1 MEYTPTTFMNRR
13 ICILSSWKP
22 YWCMYMYFLV
32 AQTVKNLPAM
42 QEAQLQSQVGKIPW
56 RREWLTTPIFLP
68 GKFHG
73 QRSMAGP
80 WDRQES
86 DTTEQLPLSLSH
98 MCMCIYIVCI
108 HTHTYTH
115 TNCNHPHTTF
125 KNLQSKKNCLVTR
138 SRFPISLCLQVS

>member
-42 QEAQLQSQVGKIPW
+42 QETQVQSQVGKIPW

-68 GKFHG
+68 GEFHG
-73 QRSMAGP
+73 QRSLAGP
-80 WDRQES
+80 WDRQEL

-98 MCMCIYIVCI
+98 MCVCIYIVCI
-108 HTHTYTH
+108 HTHTHTH
-115 TNCNHPHTTF
+115 THTQIVTIHTPHSRTYS
-125 KNLQSKKNCLVTR
+125 LKKEELFGNQ
-138 SRFPISLCLQVS
+138 I